1 MPDPSPDAV
10 RIRGRP
16 PRAAALALA
25 FVLLSLAASLLAP
38 VLLQRRIDRI
48 RAEVD
53 AGADPARTLVTGVQ
67 FALARQMSA
76 LRGYVITGDPEFL
89 ASYEDASRRE
99 REAHRRLEP
108 LSRRLGGDVFER
120 FVVTR
125 TLSERWHEEVSAEEI
140 SRDRRSSPSSLSR
153 IPTEQELY
161 EDALT
166 AARDLD
172 GAIVEATRRRAREIR
187 AVERGRLLLTGAL
200 VFLAFGSSLVV
211 AWLGRQVSGL
221 AVEAEKQR
229 VKAVR
234 ALAETR
240 RTAASRHRL
249 IRGVTHD
256 VKNPLGAADGYADLL
271 QMGLHGPL
279 GPEQAHAVARI
290 RGCIAD
296 ALSIIRDLLELSGA
310 ESGSLPVEKRET
322 DLESLIGE
330 IADEYRGAAGAAGRA
345 MHVDVGAPTRID
357 TDPAR
362 VRQVLGNL
370 VSNAIKYARGSDRI
384 VVSAGPAPEG
394 VRPGKWA
401 AVSVTDFGPGIAPAD
416 LGRLFEEFYRA
427 RRNGGA
433 DGHGLGLAVSRRIAH
448 LLGGDLTAE
457 SEVGR
462 GSVFTLWLPMEAAAG
477 LPAPPRERPETAPGR
492 SSGPERVPPEGT
504 SRPAPPRRHDDPS
517 GRAR

>member
-1 MPDPSPDAV
+1 MQDPSPDAI

-16 PRAAALALA
+16 PRAASLALA

-76 LRGYVITGDPEFL
+76 LRGYVITGEPGFL
-89 ASYEDASRRE
+89 ASYEAASRQE
-99 REAHRRLEP
+99 EEAHRLLEP
-108 LSRRLGGDVFER
+108 LARRLGGDVLER
-120 FVVTR
+120 FVVMR
-125 TLSERWHEEVSAEEI
+125 TLSGRWHEEITAEEI
-140 SRDRRSSPSSLSR
+140 SRDRQRSPSSLSR
-153 IPTEQELY
+153 IPVEQELF

-187 AVERGRLLLTGAL
+187 AVERGRLLLTGTL
-200 VFLAFGSSLVV
+200 VFLAFASSLVV

-221 AVEAEKQR
+221 AVEAERQR
-229 VKAVR
+229 VTAVR
-234 ALAETR
+234 ALGETR

-249 IRGVTHD
+249 MRGVTHD

-271 QMGLHGPL
+271 RMGLYGPL
-279 GPEQAHAVARI
+279 GPEQAHAVTRI

-296 ALSIIRDLLELSGA
+296 ALAIIRDLLELSGA

-322 DLESLIGE
+322 DLALLVAEA
-330 IADEYRGAAGAAGRA
+330 ADEYQAAAGAAGRA
-345 MHVDVGAPTRID
+345 VHVEAPERIRVS
-357 TDPAR
+357 TDAAR
-362 VRQVLGNL
+362 VRQILGNL
-370 VSNAIKYARGSDRI
+370 VSNAIKYARGSDRVI
-384 VVSAGPAPEG
+384 LSAGPAPEG
-394 VRPGKWA
+394 ARPGKWA
-401 AVSVTDFGPGIAPAD
+401 MVSVTDFGPGIPPAD
-416 LGRLFEEFYRA
+416 LERLFEEFYRA
-427 RRNGGA
+427 RDDGGA
-433 DGHGLGLAVSRRIAH
+433 EGHGLGPTVSRRIAH

-462 GSVFTLWLPMEAAAG
+462 GSVFTLWLPVDDGAAVLPSLHAG
-477 LPAPPRERPETAPGR
+477 AGEDGALPSERTGRCSSRTPANAPGEV
-492 SSGPERVPPEGT
+492 S
-504 SRPAPPRRHDDPS
+504 A
-517 GRAR
+517 